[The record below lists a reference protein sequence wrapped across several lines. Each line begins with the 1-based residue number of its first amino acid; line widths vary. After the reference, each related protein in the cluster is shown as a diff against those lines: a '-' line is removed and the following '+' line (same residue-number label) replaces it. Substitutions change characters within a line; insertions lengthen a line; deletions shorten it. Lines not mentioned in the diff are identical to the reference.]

1 MKTLPGPLFLFLW
14 LQLDCVSRGEKVEQ
28 HPSFLSVQEGESAV
42 IHCTYTDSAST
53 YFYWYKQQPGAGLQ
67 LLMQI
72 FSSMEKKQD
81 QRFTVL
87 LRDARAQTVTQP
99 DRQVTVSEGTSL
111 ELTCN
116 YSYGGAFYLFW
127 YVQHPSQGLQLLL
140 RYISG
145 DTVVQGIKGFEA
157 EVKKSESSFNL
168 RKYSVHWSDT
178 AEYFCALA
186 ATVPGAAGGAEH
198 KLYKI
203 IGRRTASGGFWILT

>member
-1 MKTLPGPLFLFLW
+1 MILSNFSFYPG
-14 LQLDCVSRGEKVEQ
+14 VSRGEKVE
-28 HPSFLSVQEGESAV
+28 
-42 IHCTYTDSAST
+42 
-53 YFYWYKQQPGAGLQ
+53 
-67 LLMQI
+67 
-72 FSSMEKKQD
+72 
-81 QRFTVL
+81 
-87 LRDARAQTVTQP
+87 QP

-116 YSYGGAFYLFW
+116 YAYGSAFYLFW
-127 YVQHPSQGLQLLL
+127 YVQYPSQGLQLLL

-178 AEYFCALA
+178 AECFCALA
-186 ATVPGAAGGAEH
+186 ATVPGAAGGAEY
-198 KLYKI
+198 KLRAI